1 MTVAL
6 DIDPLTLALQ
16 PPPDETPQ
24 AREARLQLE
33 REAKKRSDLIDEE
46 LNRERIA
53 EKKSVKSVK
62 ILLLGQSESGKS
74 TTLKNFQLINSP
86 KAFKAERA
94 SWRAVIHLNL
104 VRSIRLILNA
114 LAAAEESAC
123 SSRSSDPDDQ
133 DPAYPEL
140 SSEILSLKMR
150 LLPLRQVEI
159 VVLDKLT
166 HGAKLRGEAPDDDPS
181 PGEISVNSAVPWKK
195 AFNRL
200 INNIR
205 DSIEGPEV
213 TEPQDARE
221 ARELLHACSG
231 YMVRL
236 WNDPIVKQVLKIH
249 RLRLEDMAGFFLDSI
264 ERVTALSYEPT
275 DDDILRAR
283 LKTLGVSEHQFTLKT
298 GNMVPHN
305 WLVYDV
311 GGARSLRAAWVPYFD
326 SMHAIIFLAPLSG
339 FDQVLSEDAKVNRLE
354 DSVLL
359 WKIIVSSPLLKNT
372 NLILFL
378 NKCDIL
384 KKKLASGQRFRQ
396 HVTSYGDRPNDF
408 ENCSQYMKKKF
419 AVIAKQYSP
428 EPRAF
433 YTYFTSV
440 IDSQSTSDIL
450 GSVQDTLIRQSLDRN
465 QLL

>member
-1 MTVAL
+1 MTIAPDL
-6 DIDPLTLALQ
+6 DPLTLALQ

-46 LNRERIA
+46 INRERIA
-53 EKKSVKSVK
+53 DKKSVKSVK

-94 SWRAVIHLNL
+94 SWRAVVHLNV

-114 LAAAEESAC
+114 LAAAEESA
-123 SSRSSDPDDQ
+123 SSAHSSDSDD
-133 DPAYPEL
+133 P
-140 SSEILSLKMR
+140 
-150 LLPLRQVEI
+150 VEM
-159 VVLDKLT
+159 VMLDKLT
-166 HGAKLRGEAPDDDPS
+166 DGARLRGEAPDDDPS
-181 PGEISVNSAVPWKK
+181 PAEISVNSAMPWKK
-195 AFNRL
+195 AFSRL

-205 DSIEGPEV
+205 DSIEGPEIN
-213 TEPQDARE
+213 EPQDSRE

-236 WNDPIVKQVLKIH
+236 WNDPIVKEVLKIH

-283 LKTLGVSEHQFTLKT
+283 LKTLGVSEHQFTLKA

-311 GGARSLRAAWVPYFD
+311 AYLVTREFFVLVYFLAAWVPYFD

-339 FDQVLSEDAKVNRLE
+339 FDQVLAEDDKVNRLE

-384 KKKLASGQRFRQ
+384 KKKLASGQNFRQ

-450 GSVQDTLIRQSLDRN
+450 GSVQDTLIRQNLGRN

>member
-1 MTVAL
+1 MTIAPDV
-6 DIDPLTLALQ
+6 DPLALALQ

-24 AREARLQLE
+24 AREARLQSE

-46 LNRERIA
+46 LTRERNA

-62 ILLLGQSESGKS
+62 VLLLGQSESGKS

-94 SWRAVIHLNL
+94 SWRGVVHLNV
-104 VRSIRLILNA
+104 VRSIWHILNA
-114 LAAAEESAC
+114 LATAEAYT
-123 SSRSSDPDDQ
+123 SSPHLLGPDD
-133 DPAYPEL
+133 PVYPPLTPEL
-140 SSEILSLKMR
+140 LALKMR
-150 LLPLRQVEI
+150 LLPLRQVEMAL
-159 VVLDKLT
+159 LDRLT
-166 HGAKLRGEAPDDDPS
+166 HGHSGIKNEMPDDEPNLAEVSINSAMPWKNAFSRIMKNLRSSVDGPEANEAPDS
-181 PGEISVNSAVPWKK
+181 
-195 AFNRL
+195 
-200 INNIR
+200 
-205 DSIEGPEV
+205 
-213 TEPQDARE
+213 RE
-221 ARELLHACSG
+221 ARELLYACAED
-231 YMVRL
+231 MVSL
-236 WNDPIVKQVLKIH
+236 WNDPTVKRVLKVH
-249 RLRLEDMAGFFLDSI
+249 RLRLEDLAGFFLDSI

-283 LKTLGVSEHQFTLKT
+283 LKTLGVSEHQFSLKA

-305 WLVYDV
+305 WTVYDV
-311 GGARSLRAAWVPYFD
+311 GGARVPYFD
-326 SMHAIIFLAPLSG
+326 CMHAIILLAPLSC
-339 FDQVLSEDAKVNRLE
+339 FDQVLAEDERVNRLE
-354 DSVLL
+354 DSILL
-359 WKIIVSSPLLKNT
+359 WKIIVSSPLLKDA

-384 KKKLASGQRFRQ
+384 KAKLASGVRFGQ

-433 YTYFTSV
+433 YSYFTSV
-440 IDSQSTSDIL
+440 IDSQSTSNIL
-450 GSVQDTLIRQSLDRN
+450 ASVQDTVIRRSLGKN

>member
-1 MTVAL
+1 L
-6 DIDPLTLALQ
+6 PPEILALK
-16 PPPDETPQ
+16 
-24 AREARLQLE
+24 L
-33 REAKKRSDLIDEE
+33 
-46 LNRERIA
+46 
-53 EKKSVKSVK
+53 
-62 ILLLGQSESGKS
+62 
-74 TTLKNFQLINSP
+74 
-86 KAFKAERA
+86 
-94 SWRAVIHLNL
+94 
-104 VRSIRLILNA
+104 
-114 LAAAEESAC
+114 
-123 SSRSSDPDDQ
+123 
-133 DPAYPEL
+133 
-140 SSEILSLKMR
+140 R
-150 LLPLRQVEI
+150 LLPLRQVEMA
-159 VVLDKLT
+159 LLGKLT
-166 HGAKLRGEAPDDDPS
+166 QGAKLTGETPDDEPS
-181 PGEISVNSAVPWKK
+181 PAEISVNSTAPWKK
-195 AFNRL
+195 AFSRL
-200 INNIR
+200 VNNLR
-205 DSIEGPEV
+205 DSIDGPEV
-213 TEPQDARE
+213 VEPSDSRE

-231 YMVRL
+231 YMLRL
-236 WNDPIVKQVLKIH
+236 WTDPIVKQVLKIH
-249 RLRLEDMAGFFLDSI
+249 RLRLEDLAGFFLDSI

-298 GNMVPHN
+298 GVGSMVPHN

-326 SMHAIIFLAPLSG
+326 SMHAIIFLAPLSC
-339 FDQVLSEDAKVNRLE
+339 FDQVLAEDEKVNRLE
-354 DSVLL
+354 DSILL

-384 KKKLASGQRFRQ
+384 KAKLASGQKFRD

-408 ENCSQYMKKKF
+408 ENCAQYMKKKF

-450 GSVQDTLIRQSLDRN
+450 GSVQYTLIRQNLGKN